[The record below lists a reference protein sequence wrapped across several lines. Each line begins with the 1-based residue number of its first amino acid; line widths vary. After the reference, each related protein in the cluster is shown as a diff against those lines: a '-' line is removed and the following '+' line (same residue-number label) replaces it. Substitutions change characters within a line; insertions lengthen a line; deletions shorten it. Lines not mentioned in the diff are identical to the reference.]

1 MVKLRRPLLV
11 LGILIAGCARSH
23 SGSGGPRHAS
33 VPPGTVALQQIAGG
47 LASPVGLEAPDDGTG
62 RLFILEQPGTI
73 RIFDSGALLPADF
86 LDIRSKVNFDGE
98 QGLLGL
104 AFHPDYRNNR
114 KFIIHY
120 DRLSGAAIQSVI
132 AEYLTS
138 NSDPA
143 QADPASERI
152 LLTVDQPFGNH
163 KGGQLAFG
171 ADGFLY
177 LALGDGG
184 SGGDPLGHGQDLNV
198 LLGKILRIDID
209 ATSGGNQYA
218 IPTDNP
224 FAGGGGLPE
233 IWAYGLRN
241 PWRFSFDGPTG
252 RLFCADVGQS
262 AREEIDLIVKGGNY
276 GWNTMEGT
284 LCFNPPN
291 GCSSAGLIPP
301 IFDYGHDEGDAV
313 IGGFVYRGSAIP
325 SLAGVY
331 IFGDLDAGKV
341 WCLQEGPSGTWT
353 RSTLFAT
360 GRTLSSFGEDRA
372 GELYVIDY
380 SGALLQIVP
389 R

>member
-1 MVKLRRPLLV
+1 MNLHPPLFA
-11 LGILIAGCARSH
+11 LGLLLAGCARSN
-23 SGSGGPRHAS
+23 SGSGGARHAS
-33 VPPGTVALQQIAGG
+33 APPDTVALAEVASG

-73 RIFDSGALLPADF
+73 RIFASGALLAGDF

-114 KFIIHY
+114 RFIVHY
-120 DRLSGAAIQSVI
+120 DRLSGATIQSVI

-138 NSDPA
+138 NSDPD

-184 SGGDPLGHGQDLNV
+184 SGGDPLGNGQDLDV
-198 LLGKILRIDID
+198 LLGKILRIDVD
-209 ATSGGNQYA
+209 SASGGNQYA
-218 IPTDNP
+218 IPADNP
-224 FAGGGGLPE
+224 FAGGGGRPE

-241 PWRFSFDGPTG
+241 PWRFSFDAPTG
-252 RLFCADVGQS
+252 RLFCADVGQD
-262 AREEIDLIVKGGNY
+262 AREEVDIIVKGGNY

-284 LCFNPPN
+284 RCFDPPR
-291 GCSSAGLIPP
+291 GCSRAGLILP
-301 IFDYGHDEGDAV
+301 IFDYGHDEGEAV

-325 SLAGVY
+325 ALAGAY
-331 IFGDLDAGKV
+331 IFSDLDGGKL
-341 WCLQEGPSGTWT
+341 WCLQEGASGNWT
-353 RSTLFAT
+353 RSTLLAP
-360 GRTLSSFGEDRA
+360 GRSFSSFGEDRS

-380 SGALLQIVP
+380 SGAVLRIVP